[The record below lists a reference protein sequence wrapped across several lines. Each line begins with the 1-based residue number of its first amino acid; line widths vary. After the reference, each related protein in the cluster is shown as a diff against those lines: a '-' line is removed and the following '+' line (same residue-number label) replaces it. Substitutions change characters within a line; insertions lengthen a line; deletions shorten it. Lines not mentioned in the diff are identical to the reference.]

1 MSKSTKKP
9 AAKPSKTDLPSVR
22 IAPLSAFSQDS
33 ENANKG
39 TEKGTDLLKK
49 SLSQR
54 KFARPTFAAK
64 DLTILG
70 GNKTLAA
77 AAEVGMQEAIVV
89 ESDGSRPIIHV
100 RTDLPNSKTP
110 EARRLAIEDNRIA
123 QVSLDWDDKI
133 LGAFAEFD
141 KKLLEGLW
149 DEDEIKMK
157 IQIADY
163 LGKMS
168 NATNNNGTSDKSDI
182 WQGMPEFEQKDL
194 TPLQTIHVHFKS
206 REDVDSFAALVNQT
220 ITPKTKFLWYPKE
233 QKNVFLDKAYV
244 VEP

>member
-1 MSKSTKKP
+1 MAKNKKQSSVVTTN
-9 AAKPSKTDLPSVR
+9 ADLPSVR

-100 RTDLPNSKTP
+100 RTDLENSKSP

-123 QVSLDWDDKI
+123 ELSINWDEEI

-141 KKLLEGLW
+141 KQLLEEMW
-149 DEDEIKMK
+149 SEDEIKRM
-157 IQIADY
+157 QVFV
-163 LGKMS
+163 G
-168 NATNNNGTSDKSDI
+168 DI
-182 WQGMPEFEQKDL
+182 KFKEYDESVEKDVEMIKC
-194 TPLQTIHVHFKS
+194 PHCGQ
-206 REDVDSFAALVNQT
+206 SF
-220 ITPKTKFLWYPKE
+220 PR
-233 QKNVFLDKAYV
+233 
-244 VEP
+244 

>member
-77 AAEVGMQEAIVV
+77 AAEVGMNEAIVI
-89 ESDGSRPIIHV
+89 ETDGSRPIIHV
-100 RTDLPNSKTP
+100 RTDLANSKMP
-110 EARRLAIEDNRIA
+110 EARRLALEDNRVSE
-123 QVSLDWDDKI
+123 VSLNWDQRI

-141 KKLLEGLW
+141 ELMLENLW
-149 DEDEIKMK
+149 DED
-157 IQIADY
+157 QIRR
-163 LGKMS
+163 LIN
-168 NATNNNGTSDKSDI
+168 NAGRI
-182 WQGMPEFEQKDL
+182 EF
-194 TPLQTIHVHFKS
+194 VGG
-206 REDVDSFAALVNQT
+206 ALRSIMAGWN
-220 ITPKTKFLWYPKE
+220 
-233 QKNVFLDKAYV
+233 KA
-244 VEP
+244 

>member
-39 TEKGTDLLKK
+39 TERGTDLLKK

-77 AAEVGMQEAIVV
+77 AAEVGMNEAIVI
-89 ESDGSRPIIHV
+89 ETDGSRPIIHV
-100 RTDLPNSKTP
+100 RTDLANSKSP
-110 EARRLAIEDNRIA
+110 EARRLAIEDNRIP
-123 QVSLDWDDKI
+123 QVSLDWDEKI

-141 KKLLEGLW
+141 ETMLKGLW
-149 DEDEIKMK
+149 SEDEIKKMQAFVDD
-157 IQIADY
+157 IQFKEYDESVEKDVEMIECPHC
-163 LGKMS
+163 GK
-168 NATNNNGTSDKSDI
+168 
-182 WQGMPEFEQKDL
+182 
-194 TPLQTIHVHFKS
+194 
-206 REDVDSFAALVNQT
+206 SF
-220 ITPKTKFLWYPKE
+220 PK
-233 QKNVFLDKAYV
+233 
-244 VEP
+244 